1 MHHKEKKQHP
11 TKNPQIKNK
20 QAKIHETPQNIWHV
34 NPDDQSP

>member
-1 MHHKEKKQHP
+1 MHHKEKNNTPKK
-11 TKNPQIKNK
+11 TQIKNK